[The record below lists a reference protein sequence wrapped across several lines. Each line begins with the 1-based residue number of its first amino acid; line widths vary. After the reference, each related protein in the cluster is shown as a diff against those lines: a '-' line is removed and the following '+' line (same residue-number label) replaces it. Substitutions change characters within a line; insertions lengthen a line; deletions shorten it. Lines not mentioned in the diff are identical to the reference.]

1 MNKYL
6 ENQDVFLISGG
17 YTYLWAYP
25 DNLLSGDAAKTTK
38 APAEERQILWKMLFL
53 HNNRNSWRREIIIAC
68 DLTFDTDFHPAKI
81 LTYK

>member
-38 APAEERQILWKMLFL
+38 ASGEERQIVKNYQKLF
-53 HNNRNSWRREIIIAC
+53 SV
-68 DLTFDTDFHPAKI
+68 DI
-81 LTYK
+81 L